1 MTAAKAMVLAAGL
14 GTRMRPHSG
23 SLPKPL
29 VEVGGRTLIDR
40 ALDRLQAAGVAT
52 VAVNTH
58 YMAAKIEAHLARRD
72 APRIVISHEPE
83 LLETGGGVS
92 KAMAHL
98 APGPFYVLNCDA
110 VWTEGTRPA
119 LARLAAAW
127 DDRVMDALL
136 LLHPTAGVGDYAG
149 TGDYFLDPG
158 GRARRRGEGKVAPF
172 LFAGVQMLHPRLFE
186 PAPDG
191 RFSLNLLYDRAQAAG
206 RLSAIIHDGDWFHV
220 GTAAGVKL
228 AALALA
234 ER

>member
-1 MTAAKAMVLAAGL
+1 MTADKAMLLAAGL

-58 YMAAKIEAHLARRD
+58 YMAAQIEAHLGRRD

-83 LLETGGGVS
+83 LLETGGGVLN
-92 KAMAHL
+92 ALPDL

-110 VWTEGTRPA
+110 IWTEGTRPA

-136 LLHPTAGVGDYAG
+136 LLQPTAGVGDYAG

-158 GRARRRGEGKVAPF
+158 GRARRRGAPT
-172 LFAGVQMLHPRLFE
+172 PTPSSR
-186 PAPDG
+186 
-191 RFSLNLLYDRAQAAG
+191 RR
-206 RLSAIIHDGDWFHV
+206 
-220 GTAAGVKL
+220 
-228 AALALA
+228 
-234 ER
+234 

>member
-1 MTAAKAMVLAAGL
+1 MSADKAMVLAAGL

-23 SLPKPL
+23 ALPKPL
-29 VEVGGRTLIDR
+29 VEVGGRSLIDR

-58 YMAAKIEAHLARRD
+58 YMAAQIEAHLARRK

-83 LLETGGGVS
+83 LLETGGGVLN
-92 KAMAHL
+92 AL
-98 APGPFYVLNCDA
+98 PDLVPGPFYVLNCDA
-110 VWTEGTRPA
+110 VWTEGSRPA

-136 LLHPTAGVGDYAG
+136 LLHPTERVGGYDG
-149 TGDYFLDPG
+149 TGDYFLDPDS
-158 GRARRRGEGKVAPF
+158 RPRRRGAGKVAPF
-172 LFAGVQMLHPRLFE
+172 LFAGVQMLHRRLFHH
-186 PAPDG
+186 APDG

-206 RLSAIIHDGDWFHV
+206 RLSAIVHDGDWFHV
-220 GTAAGVKL
+220 GTAGGVKL
-228 AALALA
+228 AARALA